1 MESVALFLNR
11 SLLTGPLVMVIF
23 MTRKT
28 MSKYWVSMF
37 SLTRN
42 TFNSEMCYLM
52 GQDQLFLSKLDR

>member
-1 MESVALFLNR
+1 
-11 SLLTGPLVMVIF
+11 MVIF

>member
-11 SLLTGPLVMVIF
+11 SLLTGPLVYGLF

-42 TFNSEMCYLM
+42 TFNSQK
-52 GQDQLFLSKLDR
+52 GLFDGTRSIIFIKT